1 MRNEL
6 DFIRKLKK
14 KIPLKMQGRLGI
26 GDDADLLRIA
36 PGFEQVVS
44 TDVIAEGVDFVRGK
58 LAPRLAGRKALA
70 VNLSDMAAMGA
81 KPLAFVVALGIPESA
96 GEKWLFAFYDG
107 LIHLARE
114 HGVLCLGGDISR
126 SRQFFAAV
134 TILGSV
140 RQGEAVPRSGA
151 KPGDAIGVTG
161 TLGGSILKHHYR
173 FTPRVREA
181 LFMTRHVKVHAM
193 IDISDGLWQDLEHVL
208 SASGV
213 SAAVDLAEIPASR
226 DAFKMCGGN
235 RDRALRR
242 ALTDGEDFE
251 LLLTVAGKDK
261 IRLQEIWP
269 AKFPGVKLSWIG
281 EVKKGKGPVLWYLN
295 GKKTK
300 PPAVRTKGFSH
311 F

>member
-1 MRNEL
+1 MSNEF
-6 DFIRKLKK
+6 DFIRKLKR
-14 KIPLKMQGRLGI
+14 KIPRNMQGRLGI
-26 GDDADLLRIA
+26 GDDADLLRIM
-36 PGFEQVVS
+36 PGFDQVVS
-44 TDVIAEGVDFVRGK
+44 ADLVAEGVDFVRGK

-81 KPLAFVVALGIPESA
+81 KPLAFVAALGIPKSV

-107 LIHLARE
+107 MIRLAKE

-140 RQGEAVPRSGA
+140 RQGAAVPRSGA
-151 KPGDAIGVTG
+151 KPGDAVGVTG

-181 LFMTRHVKVHAM
+181 LFMIRHVRVHAM

-208 SASGV
+208 GASGV
-213 SAAVDLAEIPASR
+213 TASVDLARIPVSA
-226 DAFKMCGGN
+226 DALKMCGGD
-235 RDRALRR
+235 RGRALKG

-251 LLLTVAGKDK
+251 LLFTVGQKDK
-261 IRLQEIWP
+261 SRLQKIWP

-281 EVKKGKGPVLWYLN
+281 EVEKGKGPVLWCFN

-300 PPAVRTKGFSH
+300 APAVRTKGFSH